1 MSVYIRYVFVN
12 QGLGFLVWVYMYS
25 YGGRGNHLYIT
36 EEIGVACMT
45 SIFHYE
51 IDLKFSMKNI
61 ALLTLI
67 NI

>member
-1 MSVYIRYVFVN
+1 MFVN
-12 QGLGFLVWVYMYS
+12 QGLGFLVWIYMYRE
-25 YGGRGNHLYIT
+25 GGVTIYKYII
-36 EEIGVACMT
+36 EEMGVACMT

-67 NI
+67 SI

>member
-1 MSVYIRYVFVN
+1 MFVN
-12 QGLGFLVWVYMYS
+12 QGLGFLVWVYMYR
-25 YGGRGNHLYIT
+25 RGNHLYIT